1 MRGWRRCTPF
11 TIACAIYSG
20 EIGLRNHAGNAASI
34 IFVTVALPPKAT
46 LAIGVAV
53 QPDRQH

>member
-1 MRGWRRCTPF
+1 MRGCRRCTPF
-11 TIACAIYSG
+11 TMACAIYSG

-53 QPDRQH
+53 QPG